1 MISRP
6 IVSGFIR
13 IVRKHW
19 ETSSLRKAVANH
31 SLNVSEEMLLGLGG
45 TASITFWYAMNDV
58 SPFGAGGY
66 GKAFKLNQA
75 GAHFRHFGLNL
86 LRFADEY

>member
-45 TASITFWYAMNDV
+45 TASITFWYARDDV
-58 SPFGAGGY
+58 FPFAPEGTE
-66 GKAFKLNQA
+66 KLLSSTRQA
-75 GAHFRHFGLNL
+75 LILGTL
-86 LRFADEY
+86 DSTC

>member
-1 MISRP
+1 M
-6 IVSGFIR
+6 
-13 IVRKHW
+13 
-19 ETSSLRKAVANH
+19 RKAVANH

-45 TASITFWYAMNDV
+45 TASITFWYARDDV
-58 SPFGAGGY
+58 FPFGAGGY